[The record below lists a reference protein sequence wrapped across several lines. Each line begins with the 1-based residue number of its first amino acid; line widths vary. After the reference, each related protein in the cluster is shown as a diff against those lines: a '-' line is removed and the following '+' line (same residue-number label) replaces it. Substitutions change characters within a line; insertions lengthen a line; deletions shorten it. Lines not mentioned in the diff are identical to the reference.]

1 MWGLEYRGEGGD
13 YIKENENEH
22 IKGYLGPGVP
32 TLQNWIKASR
42 NHEQLQANCVAV
54 FERSDL
60 KDPGLQSS
68 SIFKFDIEVQML
80 RAIIQVLSIL
90 DDHYSQ
96 LSLKAIDGTLLD
108 QDLVNLMFT
117 AMENYNSLIENPEA
131 DLM

>member
-1 MWGLEYRGEGGD
+1 M
-13 YIKENENEH
+13 
-22 IKGYLGPGVP
+22 
-32 TLQNWIKASR
+32 
-42 NHEQLQANCVAV
+42 AV

-90 DDHYSQ
+90 DDRYSQ